1 MPPDFLVQVV
11 PLRLLLMVV
20 KDGMLI
26 TTEPGIAKI
35 QMNEP
40 LLNACKGMYVGHNSL
55 EFGSSPFQNKIKIVY
70 FKVMI

>member
-40 LLNACKGMYVGHNSL
+40 LLNACKGMLDIIPWNL
-55 EFGSSPFQNKIKIVY
+55 DPLLFKIK
-70 FKVMI
+70 